1 MKILISGAGGQLGLS
16 LRHVLRTRDYD
27 VIYLDR
33 HELDITDSDA
43 VYKIVSESKPNVVIN
58 AAAYT
63 NVELAELEPEK
74 AFAINERGA
83 RNLAKAAGSIN
94 SKLLHFST
102 DYVFSGANN
111 KPWEVNDEKRPL
123 SSYGKSKLAGEN
135 AIIEEIPDSFIII
148 RTAWLYSPFGKNF
161 YKSIL
166 KLALINDE
174 PISVVNDQF
183 GQPTN
188 AEDLSN
194 LAISAL
200 ENKVK
205 SGIFHGTNSG
215 SASWYDFA
223 VEIFNLAGSDI
234 NRVKAISTKDYKS
247 KAVRPEYSVLDNSK
261 WVESGVV
268 PLCPWKDSVARAF
281 PSIQN
286 SLN

>member
-1 MKILISGAGGQLGLS
+1 
-16 LRHVLRTRDYD
+16 VLRTRDYD

-33 HELDITDSDA
+33 HELDITNSDA

-123 SSYGKSKLAGEN
+123 SSYGKSKLAGEK
-135 AIIEEIPDSFIII
+135 AIIEEIPDNFLII

-161 YKSIL
+161 YRSIL

-286 SLN
+286 SLS

>member
-16 LRHVLRTRDYD
+16 LREVLRTRDYD

-43 VYKIVSESKPNVVIN
+43 VNKIVSESKPNVVIN

-123 SSYGKSKLAGEN
+123 SSYGKSKLAGEK
-135 AIIEEIPDSFIII
+135 AIIEEIPDNFLII

-161 YKSIL
+161 YRSIL

-183 GQPTN
+183 GQPTT

-194 LAISAL
+194 FAISAL

-223 VEIFNLAGSDI
+223 LEIFNLAGSDI

-268 PLCPWKDSVARAF
+268 PLCPWQDSVARAF

-286 SLN
+286 SLS

>member
-16 LRHVLRTRDYD
+16 LREVLRTRDYD

-43 VYKIVSESKPNVVIN
+43 VNKIVSESKPNVVIN

-123 SSYGKSKLAGEN
+123 SSYGKSKLAGEK
-135 AIIEEIPDSFIII
+135 AIIEEIPDNFLII

-223 VEIFNLAGSDI
+223 LEIFNLAGSDI

-268 PLCPWKDSVARAF
+268 PLCPWQDSVARAF

-286 SLN
+286 SLS